1 MHTEL
6 ISCASMRHRGGGG
19 GGTIDSRH
27 RNGGKVYSKRR
38 RITPINYEA
47 ARRGAEEGERIERE
61 RGGVENV
68 SFVGEERSVVVV
80 VASTPDCG
88 EGIHAKLFRRVER
101 RSFVIVNRVRRNEY
115 EVSTEEKESLRGI
128 LLIKFSI
135 I

>member
-1 MHTEL
+1 
-6 ISCASMRHRGGGG
+6 MRHRGGGG
-19 GGTIDSRH
+19 RGTIDSRH

-47 ARRGAEEGERIERE
+47 ARRGAGGGGEDRKRE
-61 RGGVENV
+61 RGSVENV